1 MHAARFSILIL
12 ETTSNFVVVLLVFQN
27 GNSVM
32 IMLYITISIG
42 SEITLVSKQII
53 FLQVSS
59 DVCSIAQF
67 CFDLL
72 RLVIVSPSLSL
83 ISDAKIA
90 ISGLRSAAA
99 IVLLVSGEVLAIQFS
114 PEATVFVFVVYT

>member
-59 DVCSIAQF
+59 DVCSIA
-67 CFDLL
+67 
-72 RLVIVSPSLSL
+72 L
-83 ISDAKIA
+83 I
-90 ISGLRSAAA
+90 L
-99 IVLLVSGEVLAIQFS
+99 F
-114 PEATVFVFVVYT
+114 